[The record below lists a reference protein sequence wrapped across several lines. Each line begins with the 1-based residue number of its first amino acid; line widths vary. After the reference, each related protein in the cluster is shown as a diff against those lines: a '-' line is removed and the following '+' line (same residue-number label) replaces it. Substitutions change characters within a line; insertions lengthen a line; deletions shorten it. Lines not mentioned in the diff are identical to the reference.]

1 MKKVVILGCENSH
14 ADMFLNFMQQGGYEE
29 MKVVGA
35 YSDDPAAMKRLQ
47 DNFGVPPMTSF
58 DEAVGKVDGVIVTA
72 RHGDNHY
79 TYAKPYIQNG
89 AVMFIDKP
97 ITVSQQDALQLARDL
112 KAAGVRVTG
121 GSCCKHIEIIQTLK
135 REHLSETG
143 GKTVGGFFRAPVDL
157 DNPYGDF
164 FFYSQ
169 HLVEMVC
176 EVYGYHPRAV
186 HALTANG
193 VVNVTF
199 RYDGFDVSG
208 LYVHYNDAYF
218 AARCS
223 VADTHAEEIVL
234 DGDSACF
241 RIELDDFYRLLL
253 GGEQSRSLTE
263 FIAPVFVLN
272 AIYRSM
278 QSGKEEPIEEYAI

>member
-1 MKKVVILGCENSH
+1 MKHVVILGCENSH
-14 ADMFLNFMQQGGYEE
+14 ADMFLSFMGQGGYPE
-29 MKVVGA
+29 MTVIGA
-35 YSDDPAAMKRLQ
+35 YSDDPTAMKRLQ
-47 DNFGVPPMTSF
+47 DNFGVSPMASF
-58 DEAVGKVDGVIVTA
+58 DEAVGKVDGVIITA

-79 TYAKPYIQNG
+79 KYAKPYLQDG
-89 AVMFIDKP
+89 TVMFIDKP
-97 ITVSQQDALQLARDL
+97 ITVSQDEALQLARDL
-112 KAAGVRVTG
+112 NANNVRVTG
-121 GSCCKHIEIIQTLK
+121 GSCCKHIDIIQTLK
-135 REHLSETG
+135 QEHLSETG

-157 DNPYGDF
+157 SNPYGDF

-176 EVYGYHPRAV
+176 EVYGYHPHAV
-186 HALTANG
+186 HALTADG
-193 VVNVTF
+193 VINVIF

-223 VADTHAEEIVL
+223 VSNTHAEEIVL

-241 RIELDDFYRLLL
+241 RVELDEFYRLLL
-253 GGEQSRSLTE
+253 GGEQRRSTEE

-272 AIYRSM
+272 AINRSM
-278 QSGKEEPIEEYAI
+278 QSGKEEPVEEYVL